1 MIKDAKMT
9 SHRFVDVVTN
19 SLAQES
25 SDSIFERQFDFVH
38 TAINHYTP
46 QKERDPLNSK
56 MFKFIHEIIPKIPEA
71 QQNRIVI
78 LKNKLVSFAFSNEEK
93 KLLLSWKRG

>member
-25 SDSIFERQFDFVH
+25 SDSIFEKQFDFVH

-46 QKERDPLNSK
+46 QKERDQLNSK
-56 MFKFIHEIIPKIPEA
+56 MFKFIYEIIPKIP
-71 QQNRIVI
+71 
-78 LKNKLVSFAFSNEEK
+78 
-93 KLLLSWKRG
+93 

>member
-1 MIKDAKMT
+1 
-9 SHRFVDVVTN
+9 
-19 SLAQES
+19 
-25 SDSIFERQFDFVH
+25 
-38 TAINHYTP
+38 
-46 QKERDPLNSK
+46 
-56 MFKFIHEIIPKIPEA
+56 MFKFIYEIIPKIPEA